1 MSGVKIRGLTEG
13 ANFERTDDG
22 AKTWAG
28 VVGSA
33 GFDLR
38 FANANVGWSFREN
51 GLFSYTTDGGRRWT
65 SRQVKFPARVM
76 GFSLPRPDRGYVVGE
91 HGLIYRYRVVPIDYA
106 AKGVLDAPMMS
117 TAER

>member
-1 MSGVKIRGLTEG
+1 
-13 ANFERTDDG
+13 
-22 AKTWAG
+22 

-38 FANANVGWSFREN
+38 FADANVGWSFREN

-65 SRQVKFPARVM
+65 TPQVKFPAPIK

-91 HGLIYRYRVVPIDYA
+91 HGLIYHRVVPIEYT

-117 TAER
+117 TAGR